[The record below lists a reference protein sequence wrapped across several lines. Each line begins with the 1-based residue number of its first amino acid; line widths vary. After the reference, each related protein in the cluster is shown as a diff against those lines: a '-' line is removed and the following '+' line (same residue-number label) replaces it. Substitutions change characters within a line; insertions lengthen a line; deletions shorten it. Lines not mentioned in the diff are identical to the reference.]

1 MFTNKQIRE
10 YIEEIVNQEGFE
22 LYDIEYP
29 SSSVSGVIRVYIFS
43 SSKTVT
49 VSDCATIS
57 RRIANLPEYEEIVP
71 GNVTL
76 EISSPGINRSL
87 KTKEH
92 LKGAI
97 SERVKVKLKSAIEN
111 KKSFLGI
118 LKNFNGELL
127 TIFDESLKKEV
138 QIEYDNIASA
148 RIDFDFNS

>member
-22 LYDIEYP
+22 VYDIEYP

-97 SERVKVKLKSAIEN
+97 SERVKVQLKSAIEN

-138 QIEYDNIASA
+138 QIEYDSIASA
-148 RIDFDFNS
+148 RRDFDFNS

>member
-1 MFTNKQIRE
+1 MFTKQQIRE
-10 YIEEIVNQEGFE
+10 YIEEIVNQEGFDV
-22 LYDIEYP
+22 YDIEYP

-43 SSKTVT
+43 KSKTVT

-92 LKGAI
+92 LEGAI

-118 LKNFNGELL
+118 LENFNGEIL

-138 QIEYDNIASA
+138 QVEYDNIASA